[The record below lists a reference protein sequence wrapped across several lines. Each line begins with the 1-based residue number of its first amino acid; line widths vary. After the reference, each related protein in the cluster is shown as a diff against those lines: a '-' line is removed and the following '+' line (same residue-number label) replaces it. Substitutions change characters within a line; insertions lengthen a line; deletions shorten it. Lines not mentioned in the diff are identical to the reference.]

1 MYERKSLIIS
11 LSGVSVII
19 LALAL
24 SPVYPIIKK
33 MWTIPF
39 NLLTSGI
46 GAVLCSI
53 CYYIID
59 VKKHRSWTLFFR
71 VFGMNAITI
80 YLLKEFVSFGEIRW
94 YDIDDCVQ

>member
-1 MYERKSLIIS
+1 M
-11 LSGVSVII
+11 II

-24 SPVYPIIKK
+24 SPAYPIIKN

-39 NLLTSGI
+39 NLLTLGI
-46 GAVLCSI
+46 GAVLFSI

-59 VKKHRSWTLFFR
+59 VKKHTSWTLFFR

-80 YLLKEFVSFGEIRW
+80 YLLKEFVSFGEWRW
-94 YDIDDCVQ
+94 YDIDD